1 MNATSDLL
9 SKLIEL
15 KASLLP
21 PPSEEEVTNAEKALE
36 SRFPDGIREF
46 YRCCNGVK
54 ETTDDLNWDF
64 YSLERMIDRTRAYRE
79 QDSLIVDSGEI
90 VPFKDLVCFCDVLIE
105 LNTYHFC
112 GNPKSRNY
120 GKFYGST
127 QNLGWF
133 VAETYEAFVQV
144 FLQQHKDLILGLETE
159 SP

>member
-1 MNATSDLL
+1 MNATNDLL
-9 SKLIEL
+9 AKLTEL
-15 KASLLP
+15 KATLLP
-21 PPSEEEVTNAEKALE
+21 SPSEEEVTNAEKALE

-46 YRCCNGVK
+46 YRCSNGVK

-64 YSLERMIDRTRAYRE
+64 YSLERMIDRTRFYRD
-79 QDSLIVDSGEI
+79 QDTLVLDSGEI

-112 GNPKSRNY
+112 GNPQSSNF

-133 VAETYEAFVQV
+133 VANSYEEFVQV
-144 FLQQHKDLILGLETE
+144 FLQKHEDLIL
-159 SP
+159 SV